1 MVTVVAM
8 LLTYKGDKE
17 YGKQQ
22 TWREMQNLILIMK

>member
-22 TWREMQNLILIMK
+22 AWREMAKLEY